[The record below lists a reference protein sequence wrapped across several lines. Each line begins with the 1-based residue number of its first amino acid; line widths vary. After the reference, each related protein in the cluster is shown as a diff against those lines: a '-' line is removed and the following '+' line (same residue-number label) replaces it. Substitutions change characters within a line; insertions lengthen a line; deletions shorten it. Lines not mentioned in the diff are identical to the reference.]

1 MVWSYVTLYG
11 TFGKKYKVGD
21 IMKYRRQTET
31 GDYSF
36 GYNQNDYVSGNLA
49 VGYAIKSKILLFYG
63 EWWEDLGTGIPMFQS
78 IIGQGK
84 SDALKNSIQQMVTDR
99 IMEIDEVAA
108 VNNVEVTFVDR
119 TLKMNVSVTTTNNEV
134 VEQEVII

>member
-1 MVWSYVTLYG
+1 
-11 TFGKKYKVGD
+11 
-21 IMKYRRQTET
+21 MKYRRQTET

-78 IIGQGK
+78 IMGQGK
-84 SDALKNSIQQMVTDR
+84 SDVLKNSIQQMVTDR
-99 IMEIDEVAA
+99 ILEIDEVAV
-108 VNNVEVTFVDR
+108 VNKVEVTFVDR

>member
-1 MVWSYVTLYG
+1 
-11 TFGKKYKVGD
+11 
-21 IMKYRRQTET
+21 MKYRRQTET

-49 VGYAIKSKILLFYG
+49 IGYAIKSKILLFYG
-63 EWWEDLGTGIPMFQS
+63 EWWEDLGIGIPMFQS

-84 SDALKNSIQQMVTDR
+84 SDALKNSIQQLVTDR

-108 VNNVEVTFVDR
+108 VNKVDVIFDDR
-119 TLKMNVSVTTTNNEV
+119 TLRMSVSVTTTNNELV
-134 VEQEVII
+134 KQEVII